1 MLRSA
6 LLLLLALPA
15 SAGIVYD
22 FTTTVET
29 SRLSESVTG
38 RVWTEGE
45 AYRAELRRGGK
56 THIVISRDADKTV
69 TYVDPEK
76 QTWQN
81 RSRAF
86 GSDVRSSSLF
96 SWPVSG
102 AKLSSLPQIAHRRG
116 AETDVAGLKAVPH
129 TIDVRFNVA
138 SDHEVKGTYHVTARI
153 WVVEDL
159 PPLPMRS
166 ELRTG
171 YAAVDTRIKPLMEQV
186 KGMIVRHELEVTRTL
201 EGGPPQTERTVTR
214 VTNLAQQPVELT
226 LFEVPE
232 TFTYAGPI
240 TVRPPQPE

>member
-1 MLRSA
+1 MLRA
-6 LLLLLALPA
+6 LFLLLVAVPA
-15 SAGIVYD
+15 SAGVVYD
-22 FTTTVET
+22 FTTTIET

-45 AYRAELRRGGK
+45 AYRAELHRGGK

-96 SWPVSG
+96 SWPVAG
-102 AKLSSLPQIAHRRG
+102 ARLNGLPQIAHRRD
-116 AETDVAGLKAVPH
+116 AETDIAGLKAVPH
-129 TIDVRFNVA
+129 TIDVRFNIQ

-153 WVVEDL
+153 WVVESL

-171 YAAVDTRIKPLMEQV
+171 WAAVDMRIRPVMEEV

-214 VTNLAQQPVELT
+214 VTNLAQQPVELM
-226 LFEVPE
+226 LFEVPDS
-232 TFTYAGPI
+232 FKYAGPL
-240 TVRPPQPE
+240 TVK

>member
-1 MLRSA
+1 MRRFA
-6 LLLLLALPA
+6 FLLLVTLPA
-15 SAGIVYD
+15 SAGVVYD
-22 FTTTVET
+22 FTTTFET
-29 SRLSESVTG
+29 SRLRESVNG

-45 AYRAELRRGGK
+45 AYRAELQRGGK
-56 THIVISRDADKTV
+56 THIVISRDGDRTV

-86 GSDVRSSSLF
+86 GGDVRSSSLF

-102 AKLSSLPQIAHRRG
+102 ARVSGLPQIAHRRD

-129 TIDVRFNVA
+129 TIDVRFNVR
-138 SDHEVKGTYHVTARI
+138 SDHDVKGSYHVTARI
-153 WVVEDL
+153 WVVESL

-171 YAAVDTRIKPLMEQV
+171 YPPVDTRIRPVMEEV

-201 EGGPPQTERTVTR
+201 EGGPPQTERTATR

-226 LFEVPE
+226 VFEVPE
-232 TFTYAGPI
+232 TFTYAGPL
-240 TVRPPQPE
+240 TVK